1 MIITKPVKLDEIEVG
16 DTVVIKDDYKE
27 EFYRKQALKVISKQE
42 LKNFELVCKEGHS
55 GLVSTFALKD
65 IFTVIHIS
73 LWYLALK

>member
-16 DTVVIKDDYKE
+16 DIVVIKDDYKE
-27 EFYRKQALKVISKQE
+27 KFYRKQALKVISIQN
-42 LKNFELVCKEGHS
+42 LKNFELLCKDGHS
-55 GLVSTFALKD
+55 GLIKTFTPND